1 MRKRAREWPPTV
13 VGLEGPVCS
22 GKSTFASRL
31 TQAFPGTL
39 VFDDYVSGLR
49 DGRVP
54 NFDPGSTEGQLDAF
68 ELFMAV
74 EADRIRARTAEPRRA
89 YILDRT
95 VDTLFAH
102 TYGLDRLQGYEA
114 YPRIREDTEPERYLI
129 PDVTFLLQPPRD
141 VLLRRAKQRG
151 DEELLAPFLSVDF
164 LAATTAYFNE
174 EPVSPRIVR
183 LTLDQYTDAIP
194 GVVSEVL
201 SGS

>member
-1 MRKRAREWPPTV
+1 MRKRARERPPTLI
-13 VGLEGPVCS
+13 GLEGPVCS

-39 VFDDYVSGLR
+39 VFDDYVTGLR
-49 DGRVP
+49 DHRVP
-54 NFDPGSTEGQLDAF
+54 SFDPGSTEGQLDAF

-74 EADRIRARTAEPRRA
+74 EADRIRVRVAEPRQA
-89 YILDRT
+89 HILDRT

-102 TYGLDRLQGYEA
+102 AYGLDRLQGYKA
-114 YPRIREDTEPERYLI
+114 YPRAREATEPDRYLI

-141 VLLRRAKQRG
+141 VLLQRARQRG
-151 DEELLAPFLSVDF
+151 DEELLAPFLSVEF
-164 LAATTAYFNE
+164 LAATTAYYDD

-194 GVVSEVL
+194 GVVREVL
-201 SGS
+201 GGA